1 MFVIEIVHRH
11 DPPSR
16 HYVYESL
23 YNARAGFLSRIGVT
37 ISFYSQTRHKQE
49 TCRAEDTE
57 QANAMNRG
65 ANAIVASSKFDVV
78 DVING
83 SRKCCA
89 LVVRAFSLVLFLT
102 AHAQ

>member
-57 QANAMNRG
+57 QANDEWRRERDRR
-65 ANAIVASSKFDVV
+65 VFE
-78 DVING
+78 
-83 SRKCCA
+83 
-89 LVVRAFSLVLFLT
+89 VRCR
-102 AHAQ
+102 